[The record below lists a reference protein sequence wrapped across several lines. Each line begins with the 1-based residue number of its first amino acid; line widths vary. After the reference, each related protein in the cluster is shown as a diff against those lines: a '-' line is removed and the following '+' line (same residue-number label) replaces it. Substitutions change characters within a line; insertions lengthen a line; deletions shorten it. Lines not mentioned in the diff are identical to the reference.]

1 MLQAAEGK
9 TVMLRLEGKSILVV
23 GAGGIGSELARRYA
37 AEGAS
42 VVLGDLDLDGAK
54 AVAAEIESA
63 GGRAVGVQLDGADEA
78 SVNAAVAFAVKSF
91 GGIDGLHANFASFVD
106 GPADIGIAELPLEVF
121 DETMRVNLRG
131 FVLLPALLERGGGSI
146 IFTSSIAAIVG
157 AATQPAYAM
166 SKAAGHALMRHIANR
181 YGPQGIRA
189 NCIAPGTI
197 LHGDMAETLPEEF
210 KQHLLAIAKIKSRFG
225 RPADIAALGTLLMSD
240 DGSYITGQVM
250 TVDGGAT
257 MRS

>member
-1 MLQAAEGK
+1 
-9 TVMLRLEGKSILVV
+9 MLRLEGKSIVV
-23 GAGGIGSELARRYA
+23 AGAGGIGSELARRYA

-42 VVLGDLDLDGAK
+42 VLLGDLDPDGAE

-63 GGRAVGVQLDGADEA
+63 GGRAIGVRMDGSDEDSVKAAITLAA
-78 SVNAAVAFAVKSF
+78 SSF

-106 GPADIGIAELPLEVF
+106 GPAEIGIAELPLEVF
-121 DETMRVNLRG
+121 DETMRVNMRG
-131 FVLLPALLERGGGSI
+131 FVLCARAVLPALLERGGGSI

-166 SKAAGHALMRHIANR
+166 SKAAGHALMRHIASR

-189 NCIAPGTI
+189 NSIAPGTI
-197 LHGDMAETLPEEF
+197 LHGDVLDTLPEEF
-210 KQHLLAIAKIKSRFG
+210 RQHLLDIAKIKSRFG
-225 RPADIAALGTLLMSD
+225 RPQDIAALGTLLMSD
-240 DGSYITGQVM
+240 DGSYITGQIM

-257 MRS
+257 MRN